1 MKAQNQPAPVTS
13 KTPTVSLKL
22 IYDTLALLQ
31 IIGLQKYQITFIK
44 IITKCCNLW
53 YIMNGHFLGNI
64 TFLEKK

>member
-31 IIGLQKYQITFIK
+31 IIGLQNVSIRSHLYR
-44 IITKCCNLW
+44 L
-53 YIMNGHFLGNI
+53 
-64 TFLEKK
+64 

>member
-31 IIGLQKYQITFIK
+31 IISNHIYKDYNKML
-44 IITKCCNLW
+44 
-53 YIMNGHFLGNI
+53 
-64 TFLEKK
+64 